1 MYSNALKKEKRK
13 TAKSNTLLIRRIR
26 FVLTGIC
33 YPNHSTTLFHSL
45 IPVKVPSPCRGKNA
59 AFDTIRVALQIG
71 IAIVFCHFIISL
83 RPEAPLHWS
92 PIGYSDKH
100 LSALDLLNFSPQKT
114 AGVTVPRSLTSLTL
128 LCLTLRL
135 SHSLLLEI
143 TLCSD
148 WLKVFFY
155 NL

>member
-13 TAKSNTLLIRRIR
+13 TAESNTLLISRIR

-83 RPEAPLHWS
+83 RPEAPLHLS

-128 LCLTLRL
+128 P
-135 SHSLLLEI
+135 
-143 TLCSD
+143 
-148 WLKVFFY
+148 V
-155 NL
+155 